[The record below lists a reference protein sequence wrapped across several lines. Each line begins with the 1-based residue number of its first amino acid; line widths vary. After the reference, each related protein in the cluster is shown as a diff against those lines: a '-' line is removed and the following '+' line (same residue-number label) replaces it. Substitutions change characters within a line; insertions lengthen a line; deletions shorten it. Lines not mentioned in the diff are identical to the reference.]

1 MRLMS
6 GRFLLC
12 LFDLPAILLLAADT
26 VIFRTAL
33 YLLYTLQNSL
43 YSVFLNFSAAFFGT
57 CLIPWSGLHCGHGH
71 GQSQRQSHAAPCL
84 TLVVSMQLC
93 CCYLM
98 AHSGCDALRY
108 LEGGPLRPS
117 LKLLSLLSLC
127 CLFRMAAAGAAALT
141 VISGSGLRCRCLLL
155 SW

>member
-1 MRLMS
+1 MS

-33 YLLYTLQNSL
+33 NLLYTLQNSL
-43 YSVFLNFSAAFFGT
+43 YSAFLNFSAAFFSIFLT
-57 CLIPWSGLHCGHGH
+57 PWSGRIAGMGRAWAEPVPCSPMPDFGGRDAAMVLLSHGT
-71 GQSQRQSHAAPCL
+71 C
-84 TLVVSMQLC
+84 
-93 CCYLM
+93 
-98 AHSGCDALRY
+98 GCDALRY
-108 LEGGPLRPS
+108 LEGGKWRPS

>member
-57 CLIPWSGLHCGHGH
+57 CLTPWSGRIAGRGMGMGRARAL
-71 GQSQRQSHAAPCL
+71 QPHA
-84 TLVVSMQLC
+84 
-93 CCYLM
+93 
-98 AHSGCDALRY
+98 
-108 LEGGPLRPS
+108 
-117 LKLLSLLSLC
+117 
-127 CLFRMAAAGAAALT
+127 
-141 VISGSGLRCRCLLL
+141 
-155 SW
+155 

>member
-43 YSVFLNFSAAFFGT
+43 YSVFLNFSAAFCGT
-57 CLIPWSGLHCGHGH
+57 CLPPGL
-71 GQSQRQSHAAPCL
+71 A
-84 TLVVSMQLC
+84 
-93 CCYLM
+93 
-98 AHSGCDALRY
+98 ALRAWAEPEAEPCSPMPDFGGQY
-108 LEGGPLRPS
+108 AAMLLLSHGTLRLRCFALSRMRPVEAVLETVI
-117 LKLLSLLSLC
+117 SLLSLC

>member
-6 GRFLLC
+6 GRFFLC

-43 YSVFLNFSAAFFGT
+43 YSVFLNFSAAFFST
-57 CLIPWSGLHCGHGH
+57 CLIPWSGRIAGMGRAWAEPVPCSPMPDFGGRDAAMLLLSHG
-71 GQSQRQSHAAPCL
+71 
-84 TLVVSMQLC
+84 TLRLQC
-93 CCYLM
+93 F
-98 AHSGCDALRY
+98 ALSRR
-108 LEGGPLRPS
+108 RPVEAS